1 MVLEILGVVNDIPVP
16 NDGPPV
22 EAAYQFSVPALAVP
36 PNIAVPASQRAAG
49 VVLVTVGVVLTVAVT
64 DVLDAVVQPLF
75 VAST

>member
-1 MVLEILGVVNDIPVP
+1 MVLEILGVVNDVPVP
-16 NDGPPV
+16 NEGPPV
-22 EAAYQFSVPALAVP
+22 GAAYQFKVPVLEAPKLT
-36 PNIAVPASQRAAG
+36 VPASQRAAG